1 MKRSRLTAPLLL
13 VVVGIY
19 LFATAPPAL
28 AEEREEGGTLSTE
41 TLFKMLANENDVART
56 LYTKEIVGP
65 GKKRGIAF
73 REEWADEDV
82 VAGPLP
88 ALFLRSCAQILFRSR
103 HPLGLRLGSD
113 FPIESS
119 NRFDEVESEVFAE
132 VRRSREP
139 RFFEDPQSGGQV
151 AMFPDLAS
159 AGACVTCHNEHE
171 KTTKRDWVLGDVMGA
186 TTWTWPTAKVSHN
199 EAYALVKSYR
209 DAVRQTYQKFLDEF
223 EGQKGAPDIGGGWP
237 ADAAALPD
245 ADQFV
250 AECVKRASGHTLALL
265 LQDGAAR
272 R

>member
-1 MKRSRLTAPLLL
+1 MKAPRFTAPLLL

-28 AEEREEGGTLSTE
+28 AETRGAGGSLATE
-41 TLFKMLANENDVART
+41 TLFKMLANENDVARA

-65 GKKRGIAF
+65 GKKRGLAF
-73 REEWADEDV
+73 REDWAEQDV

-119 NRFDEVESEVFAE
+119 NRFTEDEQRVFTE
-132 VRRSREP
+132 VRSSRQP
-139 RFFEDPQSGGQV
+139 RFFQNPRSGRQV

-159 AGACVTCHNEHE
+159 AAACVSCHNEHE
-171 KTTKRDWVLGDVMGA
+171 KTTKSDWQLGDVMGA
-186 TTWTWPTAKVSHN
+186 TTWTWPTDQVSHH

-209 DAVRQTYQKFLDEF
+209 EAVRETYQRFLDEF
-223 EGQKGAPDIGGGWP
+223 DGVADAPEIGGGWP
-237 ADAAALPD
+237 AEAAALPD

-250 AECVKRASGHTLALL
+250 AECVKRSSRQTLALL
-265 LQDGAAR
+265 LGDDS
-272 R
+272 